1 MRYCYGQK
9 SQPFQQVKW
18 HKLFFIPGEITMS
31 GVIVPEYSYLYVK
44 LAILKQIVLSKSE
57 IRKIQNITSIDE
69 LIGFIKPYYPDTS
82 FKVQSVSEIEKSLY
96 YSFFKLIGRILVNSS
111 EELRQFLKY
120 FLMKYEIYNIKNII
134 LGTILNKTKK
144 EKINGT
150 NFLIEELLDNENFIR
165 ELINKRTLNEIQLY
179 MKKTNYYQVIK
190 EGLDFYKRN
199 QEIFVLAVYLDKLYY
214 ENLSRIKSRF
224 SNIDFAIIET
234 YIKYVVELYNLKII
248 YRGIKNNLEKNLL
261 SQLLINSFLFLNS
274 KKLNLLLNQDTVEA
288 FNQVLITS
296 LADSKSGLFTPD
308 ILNKGDEDI
317 IVILKSVYDEYFFKE
332 CHKQVTSLPS
342 LTVSKVLELLVKK
355 ESEIKDVL
363 IPLVVNILN
372 VKYQTL

>member
-1 MRYCYGQK
+1 
-9 SQPFQQVKW
+9 
-18 HKLFFIPGEITMS
+18 MS

-57 IRKIQNITSIDE
+57 ISKIQNITSIDE

-82 FKVQSVSEIEKSLY
+82 FKVHSVSEIEKSLY

-144 EKINGT
+144 EKIDGT
-150 NFLIEELLDNENFIR
+150 NFLIEELLDNENFIQ
-165 ELINKRTLNEIQLY
+165 ELINKRSLNEIQLY

-190 EGLDFYKRN
+190 EGLDFYRRN

-234 YIKYVVELYNLKII
+234 YIKYVVEIYNLKII
-248 YRGIKNNLEKNLL
+248 YRGIKNDLEKNLL
-261 SQLLINSFLFLNS
+261 SQLLVNSFLFLNS
-274 KKLNLLLNQDTVEA
+274 SKLNLLLNQDTTEG
-288 FNQVLITS
+288 FTQSLITS
-296 LADSKSGLFTPD
+296 LTESKSRLFTPD
-308 ILNKGDEDI
+308 ILNKNYEDI
-317 IVILKSVYDEYFFKE
+317 
-332 CHKQVTSLPS
+332 TSCQF
-342 LTVSKVLELLVKK
+342 TFTYSK
-355 ESEIKDVL
+355 
-363 IPLVVNILN
+363 
-372 VKYQTL
+372 

>member
-1 MRYCYGQK
+1 
-9 SQPFQQVKW
+9 
-18 HKLFFIPGEITMS
+18 MS